1 MVGHGK
7 KNKGRPM
14 KTLSLD
20 CRGLACPGP
29 VLRCKD
35 AIDSES
41 PAVIAATVD
50 NEAAM
55 ENVAR
60 FLAAKKYSVEIA
72 PVPGGHVLT
81 GTRQDASL
89 ADSPAPSA
97 VRADSPAAREQ
108 IVVFLTADAIGRG
121 DDTLGQKLMVNFLA
135 TLPELGDSLWRIVLV
150 NGGVRLAVA
159 GSPVLDRLSA
169 FEAAGVT
176 ILVCGTCLD
185 FFGLLDKKEV
195 GQTTNMLDVV
205 TSLQLATKVLQV

>member
-1 MVGHGK
+1 
-7 KNKGRPM
+7 M
-14 KTLSLD
+14 KTVSLD

-35 AIDSES
+35 AVDADAPE
-41 PAVIAATVD
+41 VIAATVD
-50 NEAAM
+50 NEAAR

-60 FLAAKKYSVEIA
+60 FLAAKGYRVDIS
-72 PVPGGHVLT
+72 PVDGGHVLT
-81 GTRQDASL
+81 ATREDAP
-89 ADSPAPSA
+89 AASPAPA
-97 VRADSPAAREQ
+97 PTAAAERERV
-108 IVVFLTADAIGRG
+108 VVFLTADAIGRG
-121 DDTLGQKLMVNFLA
+121 DDTLGGKLMVNFLA
-135 TLPELGDSLWRIVLV
+135 TLPELGDSLWRIVMV

-159 GSPVLDRLSA
+159 GSPVLDRLRA

-185 FFGLLDKKEV
+185 FFGLLDHKEV